1 MESSGNHQEKLSSR
15 VFDLSLIRNSGR
27 QLSILLSLFLVML
40 MFSFLSPVFM
50 QHRNIINIL
59 QQASINAV
67 VGFGMTVVIIT
78 GGIDLSVGSIVAL
91 TSIVTAK
98 FMVSGVPIPMA
109 LLSGILLGGLCGAL
123 NGVLISKV
131 KLQPF
136 LVTLGTMSLY
146 RGLALIYSNGIPII
160 NLPSTFLT
168 NMNLFNRS
176 IPVPVIIMFLVT
188 IVLTFVLKK
197 TLFGAYVFAIGGN
210 EEATRLSGV
219 NVDKYK
225 IMTYAVSGI
234 TCAIA
239 GIIFLGRLA
248 AAEPMAGNGY
258 ELDAIAASAI
268 GGASLAGGKGS
279 IFGTIIGAL
288 ILSALRNGLT
298 LMNVQAFYQLV
309 AVGAIII
316 IAITIDRY
324 SNRN

>member
-1 MESSGNHQEKLSSR
+1 VGRAGTQEKQSR
-15 VFDLSLIRNSGR
+15 TGFDLSKVRNWGR
-27 QLSILLSLFLVML
+27 QAGVLFSLLLVVVLFSLLNRNFL
-40 MFSFLSPVFM
+40 

-59 QQASINAV
+59 QQASINAI
-67 VGFGMTVVIIT
+67 VGFGMTIVIIT

-91 TSIVTAK
+91 TSIAIAK
-98 FMVSGVPIPMA
+98 LMVSGVSIPLA
-109 LLSGILLGGLCGAL
+109 LLAGIVLGGVCGAL

-146 RGLALIYSNGIPII
+146 CGFALIYSNGIPII
-160 NLPSTFLT
+160 NLPSGFLT
-168 NMNLFNRS
+168 AMNRFNRS
-176 IPVPVIIMFLVT
+176 IPLPIIIMFFVT
-188 IVLTFVLKK
+188 IVLTFALKK

-225 IMTYAVSGI
+225 IITYAVSGI

-258 ELDAIAASAI
+258 ELDAIGASAI

-298 LMNVQAFYQLV
+298 LMNVQAFYQYV
-309 AVGAIII
+309 AIGVIII
-316 IAITIDRY
+316 IAVTIDRY
-324 SNRN
+324 SDRS

>member
-1 MESSGNHQEKLSSR
+1 MERVGNHLEKHQR
-15 VFDLSLIRNSGR
+15 RRIDFNQIRNWSR
-27 QLSILLSLFLVML
+27 QAGVIVSLLLVVGV
-40 MFSFLSPVFM
+40 FSFLNSNFM

-59 QQASINAV
+59 QQASINAI

-91 TSIVTAK
+91 TSIVMAK
-98 FMVSGVPIPMA
+98 FMVSGVSIPLA
-109 LLSGILLGGLCGAL
+109 LLSGIILGGLCGAL
-123 NGVLISKV
+123 NGILVAKV

-146 RGLALIYSNGIPII
+146 RGLALICSNGIPII

-168 NMNLFNRS
+168 NMNRFNRT
-176 IPVPVIIMFLVT
+176 IPVPVMIMFLVT
-188 IVLTFVLKK
+188 IVLTFVLRK
-197 TLFGAYVFAIGGN
+197 TLFGAYVFAMGGN
-210 EEATRLSGV
+210 EEATKLSGV
-219 NVDKYK
+219 NVDKHK
-225 IMTYAVSGI
+225 IITYTVSGVM
-234 TCAIA
+234 CAIA

-248 AAEPMAGNGY
+248 AAEPMAGSGY
-258 ELDAIAASAI
+258 ETDAIAAAAI

-309 AVGAIII
+309 AVGVIII

-324 SNRN
+324 SDRS